1 MGLVVLLVPGAAEQ
15 FSLGAAAASALAE
28 LGVTS
33 VSVVRG
39 ADAAGLVV
47 EGWAFDPGRAHEV
60 AAAVGTTS
68 ATALTT
74 VARMTVSVGAH
85 EGGLAEERST
95 TPPAPGRFE
104 SPKQTIGK
112 EE

>member
-1 MGLVVLLVPGAAEQ
+1 MGLVVLLVPGAAEE
-15 FSLGAAAASALAE
+15 FSLGADAASALAE
-28 LGVTS
+28 LGITS
-33 VSVVRG
+33 IALVRG

-60 AAAVGTTS
+60 AAAVGATS

-74 VARMTVSVGAH
+74 VARMTVSAAAF
-85 EGGLAEERST
+85 EGGLAEQQSST
-95 TPPAPGRFE
+95 PLVPGRVE
-104 SPKQTIGK
+104 STKQTIGK